1 MSNQN
6 AESARQALVAMLR
19 QCAEYLSN
27 LSAGDVD
34 ALMNGEIELRL
45 SVATKKTKLKTK
57 HAVPALEAR
66 EINDIVTRLRSMEN
80 RAEGERLLR
89 DVAAK
94 RSALERIA
102 RYLDV
107 AVRREDRQQDLLH
120 RIIESTIGFRL
131 GAAAIQGRPVQRDP
145 NDGENSSP
153 TQIKK

>member
-1 MSNQN
+1 
-6 AESARQALVAMLR
+6 
-19 QCAEYLSN
+19 
-27 LSAGDVD
+27 
-34 ALMNGEIELRL
+34 
-45 SVATKKTKLKTK
+45 
-57 HAVPALEAR
+57 
-66 EINDIVTRLRSMEN
+66 MEN

-131 GAAAIQGRPVQRDP
+131 RAAAIQGRPVQRDP